1 MEKYKKRK
9 WQDKLFIN
17 KIWLKKSITEIK
29 EMTNWQ
35 MNNSRKKKQNG
46 SVILKLIM
54 QDFMKKYIQQDGMIR
69 REKTN
74 D

>member
-1 MEKYKKRK
+1 
-9 WQDKLFIN
+9 
-17 KIWLKKSITEIK
+17 
-29 EMTNWQ
+29 

>member
-35 MNNSRKKKQNG
+35 MNNSIKKKQNG

-54 QDFMKKYIQQDGMIR
+54 QDFMKK
-69 REKTN
+69 
-74 D
+74 